1 MDYKKI
7 EMNQIIGDPIHGY
20 IPLTKLEYNLLQLP
34 VMNRLHYINQTAM
47 AYLVFPGSVTTRFT
61 HVVGA
66 AHLGG
71 KIITQLLSTIKKDG
85 DFTELFP
92 KVSSPEFI
100 VKAVRLACLF
110 HDVGHGPFSH
120 AAEEAML
127 RVTKEHHSEEIT
139 EAVRLFGGE
148 PESIPIHEFFSHMLI
163 MNSEISDTIIQ
174 IENQDL
180 RDFVAEL
187 LVKSEEGRFAT
198 SNKIGFHLIRNVV
211 SSQLDADRLDY
222 LLRDSMM
229 SGVKFG
235 LIDVDRI
242 IRNMAI
248 FKTTKGKYKLALH
261 ERAIGNIE
269 DMLDARY
276 KMYRY
281 FYNHHTVVVLNELIK
296 TAIDMMVEDRDVAK
310 QFHWTSYKDG
320 NSTDE
325 FILSKLRERMG
336 DKKYEKVRGLLD
348 RRYLPLSFFKSNPD
362 FARLIVD
369 VVEAADRKEDLD
381 VVRKDIIKFF
391 KENKGA
397 EQIQKRLNGD
407 DKLKECTILHTDLRM
422 KPYVPFEEKDKVWLY
437 RSSEDELCELS
448 SESPYFKKV
457 NEEWGNYHGLFVFY
471 LFPGKQRNE
480 FRDYKGEIRKII
492 AEEIAKVYISS

>member
-1 MDYKKI
+1 MELKKL
-7 EMNQIIGDPIHGY
+7 ETNQIIGDPIHGY
-20 IPLTKLEYNLLQLP
+20 IPLTDLEYNLLQLP

-47 AYLVFPGSVTTRFT
+47 AYLVFPESVTTRFS

-66 AHLGG
+66 CHLGG
-71 KIITQLLSTIKKDG
+71 KIITQLLSSIKNEE
-85 DFTELFP
+85 DFTKELFP
-92 KVSSPEFI
+92 NVPSREFV

-120 AAEEAML
+120 AAEDAML
-127 RVTKEHHSEEIT
+127 KVTKNN
-139 EAVRLFGGE
+139 GGE
-148 PESIPIHEFFSHMLI
+148 IDLAAKLFKVSQDSVPIHEFYSYQLI
-163 MNSEISDTIIQ
+163 MNGDISETLKAES
-174 IENQDL
+174 QDL

-187 LVKSEEGRFAT
+187 LVKSEEGKFAK
-198 SNKIGFHLIRNVV
+198 SNPVGLHLIRNVV

-248 FKTTKGKYKLALH
+248 IKTDTQKFKLAIH

-281 FYNHHTVVVLNELIK
+281 FYNHHTVVVVNELVK
-296 TAIDMMVEDRDVAK
+296 TAVDMMVDENDKDVIK
-310 QFHWTSYKDG
+310 LLHWTSYKDG
-320 NSTDE
+320 ESTDQS
-325 FILSKLRERMG
+325 ILSKLRGKLRSCP
-336 DKKYEKVRGLLD
+336 KYERVRGLVD

-369 VVEAADRKEDLD
+369 VIDASQQKEEPE
-381 VVRKDIIKFF
+381 VVREGIIKFF
-391 KENKGA
+391 KESEGA
-397 EQIQKRLNGD
+397 KKIQQQLD
-407 DKLKECTILHTDLRM
+407 QDKDLRECIILHTDLRL
-422 KPYVPFEEKDKVWLY
+422 KPYVPFEQHDKIWLY
-437 RSSEDELCELS
+437 RPDEKELCELS
-448 SESPYFKKV
+448 SESPYFKQV
-457 NEEWGNYHGLFVFY
+457 NEIWSKYHGLFVFY
-471 LFPGKQRNE
+471 MFPGKRRNE
-480 FRDYKGEIRKII
+480 FRRHREEIKKIM
-492 AEEIAKVYISS
+492 AAEIAKNL